1 MSRMLS
7 SEDRVEPNLTPILDM
22 VFQLITFF
30 MLVINFKSATMDLSL
45 RLPVIGSVR
54 PVQLRAT
61 DLLVLN
67 VDRQGE
73 LRVYGKQV
81 ADVRG
86 YILSEAQASLLAAR
100 RANPEFNAGDDLP
113 TMVVLRADKKTPFK
127 HLNRVIVTCQQNGFR
142 QFSLRALNR
151 KDES

>member
-1 MSRMLS
+1 MLS
-7 SEDRVEPNLTPILDM
+7 SAERFEPNLTPILDM

-30 MLVINFKSATMDLSL
+30 MLVINFQSATIDLSL

-54 PVQLRAT
+54 PVEIKAT

-81 ADVRG
+81 ADLRG
-86 YILSEAQASLLAAR
+86 YIFVEAQASRLAAR
-100 RANPEFNAGDDLP
+100 RLNPQFQAGDDLP
-113 TMVVLRADKKTPFK
+113 TMVVLRVDRKTPFK
-127 HLNRVIVTCQQNGFR
+127 HLNRVIATCQQYGFR
-142 QFSLRALNR
+142 QFSFRALNR
-151 KDES
+151 QEES